1 LLLGRTITPNQTPS
15 TVKAEVSPE
24 FLQYDYYLIGIPEV
38 TQAAVRLALV
48 QQDMKDLQEGTPISL
63 HSEGTPSILIS
74 TGLDLEDAQ

>member
-1 LLLGRTITPNQTPS
+1 MLGRTTTPNQTPS

-38 TQAAVRLALV
+38 TQASVRLALV
-48 QQDMKDLQEGTPISL
+48 QQDAKDLEEGTSISL
-63 HSEGTPSILIS
+63 HSEVTPSILIS